1 MNVKVEEA
9 QALCH
14 TNISSFPREISEQK
28 EVADFKLYE
37 NWFGLRT
44 RMTLG
49 LVIYSSH

>member
-1 MNVKVEEA
+1 MFMNVKVEEA

-37 NWFGLRT
+37 N
-44 RMTLG
+44 
-49 LVIYSSH
+49 